1 MITLS
6 RREFLQGTGAL
17 VVGFAVPSFAHAQR
31 LPRTEAALGKTLD
44 TGDVDGFIAVN
55 ADGSVTIYSARSTSA
70 RACASR
76 FRRWPPRS
84 SASTSGG
91 SRCSRATR
99 R

>member
-17 VVGFAVPSFAHAQR
+17 VVGFAVPSLAHAQR
-31 LPRTEAALGKTLD
+31 LSRTEAALGKTLD

-55 ADGSVTIYSARSTSA
+55 ADGSVTIYSGKVDLGQG
-70 RACASR
+70 RASP

-91 SRCSRATR
+91 SRWSRATR